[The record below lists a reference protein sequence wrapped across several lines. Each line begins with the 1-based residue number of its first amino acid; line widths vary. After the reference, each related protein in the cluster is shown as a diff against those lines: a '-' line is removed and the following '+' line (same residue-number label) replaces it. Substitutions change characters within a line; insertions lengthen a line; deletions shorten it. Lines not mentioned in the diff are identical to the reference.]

1 VTDGNWRSLLR
12 EASQLRAA
20 GRIPEAIAAYQL
32 LLAANPEL
40 PDCWFNLAWM
50 QRLARAF
57 EDSLQSYQR
66 AIDAGID
73 QPEAVHVNRAAI
85 YSEFLHRPR
94 DARAELEA
102 ALAKNAKYV
111 QALMNLGNLHEDLGE
126 REAAQAAYQRVLD
139 IDPANTMALAKLATA
154 SLSATVEPQMEA
166 RLRSAIDR
174 PDSTATQR
182 AGLGFALSA
191 VLDAGGRFDDAFAAA
206 ESANAASRAA
216 AGSKGHYDRQGHERY
231 VDRLIATFGHPA
243 APADDMQ
250 APVFICGLYR
260 SGSTLI
266 EQILAGHRQVTA
278 TGELDLVPAIV
289 SSIPNYPERM
299 AQAGPEIIAQLRQF
313 YLRELPAISAAIVTD
328 KRPDNFL
335 HIGLIK
341 AMFPAA
347 KIIHTFR
354 NPLDN
359 LLSLYFLHLDTR
371 MSYALDLADE
381 AHWYS
386 QYRRVM
392 THWKS
397 LYPNDIF
404 DVDYDALVK
413 EPEPL
418 VRELLTF
425 LGLDWKPDI
434 LEFQR
439 TDRAVKTASV
449 WQVREPLYARSS
461 GRWRNY
467 EKHLQP
473 LRQALSD
480 AGIDDPQ

>member
-1 VTDGNWRSLLR
+1 
-12 EASQLRAA
+12 
-20 GRIPEAIAAYQL
+20 
-32 LLAANPEL
+32 
-40 PDCWFNLAWM
+40 M
-50 QRLARAF
+50 
-57 EDSLQSYQR
+57 
-66 AIDAGID
+66 
-73 QPEAVHVNRAAI
+73 
-85 YSEFLHRPR
+85 
-94 DARAELEA
+94 
-102 ALAKNAKYV
+102 
-111 QALMNLGNLHEDLGE
+111 
-126 REAAQAAYQRVLD
+126 
-139 IDPANTMALAKLATA
+139 
-154 SLSATVEPQMEA
+154 
-166 RLRSAIDR
+166 
-174 PDSTATQR
+174 
-182 AGLGFALSA
+182 
-191 VLDAGGRFDDAFAAA
+191 
-206 ESANAASRAA
+206 
-216 AGSKGHYDRQGHERY
+216 
-231 VDRLIATFGHPA
+231 IATFGHPA
-243 APADDMQ
+243 APADDMR

-278 TGELDLVPAIV
+278 TGELDLVPAIA

-313 YLRELPAISAAIVTD
+313 YLRELPANSAAIVTD

-413 EPEPL
+413 KPEPL

-425 LGLDWKPDI
+425 LGLDWEPDI

-461 GRWRNY
+461 GRWRKY